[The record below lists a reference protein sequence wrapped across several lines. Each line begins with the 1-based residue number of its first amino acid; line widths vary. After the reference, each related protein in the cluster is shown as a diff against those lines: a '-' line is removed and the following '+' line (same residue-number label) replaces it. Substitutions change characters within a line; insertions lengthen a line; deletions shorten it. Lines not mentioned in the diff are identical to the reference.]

1 MNAGTQTGSLVNHL
15 YSRMT
20 IGEPEPT
27 VGMGV
32 TMLSWTDRDAGTIV
46 EVNMKKRYIAV
57 TEDNKKRI
65 DNNGISE
72 SQEYEYTTVMDG
84 HRRYYRKDKKGQ
96 MALLLSQPK
105 RTIDLWHWWLVNWAS
120 RVILR
125 LFILRRQH
133 EQNRNATVLKD

>member
-1 MNAGTQTGSLVNHL
+1 MNLGTQTGSLINHM

-20 IGEPEPT
+20 NGEPEPT

-57 TEDNKKRI
+57 TEDSKRRI

-84 HRRYYRKDKKGQ
+84 HRNYYRKDRKGQ
-96 MALLLSQPK
+96 W
-105 RTIDLWHWWLVNWAS
+105 RRCYYNDNNRLVFTTGGL
-120 RVILR
+120 I
-125 LFILRRQH
+125 IGRR
-133 EQNRNATVLKD
+133 ESYYDFSF

>member
-20 IGEPEPT
+20 VGAPEPT

-46 EVNMKKRYIAV
+46 EVNDKKRYIAV
-57 TEDNKKRI
+57 TEDSKVRI

-72 SQEYEYTTVMDG
+72 SQEYEYTAVMDG
-84 HRRYYRKDKKGQ
+84 YRNYYRKDRKGQ
-96 MALLLSQPK
+96 W
-105 RTIDLWHWWLVNWAS
+105 RRCYFNNNGRLVFGTGGL
-120 RVILR
+120 I
-125 LFILRRQH
+125 IGRR
-133 EQNRNATVLKD
+133 ESYYDFSF